1 MKEEVHRRTIERTQ
15 KQKVTDGKKQYL
27 LTNGG
32 YVLE

>member
-15 KQKVTDGKKQYL
+15 KQKVTDGKKYL